1 MAIDSIPSLPCKISG
16 HVAQAAMMKE
26 IFNRGPI
33 SCGIDAGP
41 LLKYTSGIARWGNV
55 IDNCADK
62 VIIYPHSYILY
73 AHIVYLFV

>member
-1 MAIDSIPSLPCKISG
+1 MCESEQVALHDHKMSG
-16 HVAQAAMMKE
+16 VLQAAMMKE

-55 IDNCADK
+55 IILQVLQAYLQN
-62 VIIYPHSYILY
+62 IYSKIMHM
-73 AHIVYLFV
+73 